1 MCEKISI
8 DVSNKL
14 QREQWRK
21 WHWKYIKL
29 ISGNTRIEIKISP
42 RCSYSLSF
50 RALCNKLFPLNATKR
65 ASRSLFSNFPRCRNA
80 LPWYFRKAKKPRLWK
95 QFCHLGMTSFRDK
108 HVQKLRKRSI
118 DAREMPNFHVISRE
132 ERRRKSS
139 LTRLEEDSP
148 PLWKHEFEGECLRT
162 NRPNSF
168 DTNDDYTRP

>member
-1 MCEKISI
+1 M
-8 DVSNKL
+8 SNKL

-108 HVQKLRKRSI
+108 HVQKLRKRPI
-118 DAREMPNFHVISRE
+118 DAKCKIFTWSRARKDE
-132 ERRRKSS
+132 GRVLWRGWRKTRRHYGNTSS
-139 LTRLEEDSP
+139 RGSAWGRTGPTLSILTTTILVHKQFARIHS
-148 PLWKHEFEGECLRT
+148 R
-162 NRPNSF
+162 
-168 DTNDDYTRP
+168 